1 MRKFLLKF
9 TIQLV
14 NKFTNQQIDCY
25 LKLYDKITDALG
37 YLPMRHI
44 LNSGGIV
51 RFPEYQ
57 MDMVR
62 LGIGLYGI
70 DSSGLIQENLHTV
83 STLKATVSQI
93 KNIEAGDTVS
103 YGRSG
108 KATKNMTIA
117 TLSIGYADG
126 LPRAA
131 GNGNYQ
137 VKIKGQNAPIFGTV
151 CMDMCM
157 VDVTDIPNVQQ
168 GDEVIIFGENPK
180 VEALA
185 AAVGTIPYEI
195 FTGVSGRVKRVYFQ
209 E

>member
-1 MRKFLLKF
+1 MYEE
-9 TIQLV
+9 V
-14 NKFTNQQIDCY
+14 VE
-25 LKLYDKITDALG
+25 ALD
-37 YLPMRHI
+37 YRPMRHI

-70 DSSGLIQENLHTV
+70 DSSGLIQKDLQTV
-83 STLKATVSQI
+83 NTLKATVSQI
-93 KNIEAGDTVS
+93 KTVEAGETVS
-103 YGRSG
+103 YGRTG
-108 KATKNMTIA
+108 VAEHDMKIA
-117 TLSIGYADG
+117 TISVGYADG

-131 GNGNYQ
+131 GNGIFRVEIN
-137 VKIKGQNAPIFGTV
+137 GQKAPIFGTV

-157 VDVTDIPNVQQ
+157 IDVTDLDNVKQ
-168 GDEVIIFGENPK
+168 GDMVTIFGKSPK
-180 VEALA
+180 VEDLA

-195 FTGVSGRVKRVYFQ
+195 YTGVSNRVKRVYFQ